1 LVLYRGAIDQQT
13 KKDQRIKSNK
23 QKGKIAVHTKVHLA
37 QERFAGLNAYVY
49 AHHHREVMYTIL
61 CGVVAAV
68 V

>member
-1 LVLYRGAIDQQT
+1 M
-13 KKDQRIKSNK
+13 IKTNK
-23 QKGKIAVHTKVHLA
+23 QKGKTAVHTKVHLA
-37 QERFAGLNAYVY
+37 QERFAELNVYVY

>member
-1 LVLYRGAIDQQT
+1 LILYRGAIDQLT
-13 KKDQRIKSNK
+13 KKDQMIKTNK
-23 QKGKIAVHTKVHLA
+23 QKGKTAVHTKVHLA
-37 QERFAGLNAYVY
+37 QERFAELNVYVY